1 MFYYKVA
8 FSGLN
13 LAPLTYQSDVRI
25 PLFRA
30 VLAPL
35 KNKNTLGYVINE
47 CEKPSFK
54 TLNVVKILPLCLNE
68 IQIELLKFISYYYV
82 SEIGTTL
89 SLFLPKEIGFY
100 ESQNVSK
107 IFTKELFLN
116 APNLSQSQK
125 NAFDF
130 LNKNKTSLLFG
141 DTGSGKSEIYIS
153 LIKEILNSGKQA
165 LFLMPEISLTP
176 QMQSRLERYFGKSIA
191 VWHSKITQKNK
202 AEILKNIKNKSVKLI
217 AGARSALFLPLDDLG
232 LIVVDEEHDDSYKNA
247 ASKPHYNARDLAVF
261 LGSKFNIKVVLGS
274 ATPSLT
280 SFYKFP
286 NFRLKGTFFKSEKS
300 YIFDKSEVG
309 LSQILKDEIVKT
321 LQAKKQAVI
330 CLPTRANFRHLAC
343 VQCGERIKC
352 PFCSIGMSF
361 YKKQKVLKCQYCEF
375 KMAVPKSCGR
385 CGSDMIE
392 AKKLGTSELV
402 EILEREFANARVAKF
417 DRDEITTQSRLK
429 KALNAFNSGEIDLLV
444 GTQMLSKGHDYH
456 NVDLA
461 VVMGVDELLS
471 YADFRARERTLSL
484 VKQVAGRAGR
494 KGQGRV
500 VLQTFECEFFERF
513 LDDYDAFLADEIDYR
528 DPLYPPF
535 SRLLRL
541 VISHKN
547 DSQAKQIL
555 DECVTKIERLKL
567 DFEFEVIG
575 YGKCGIEILASK
587 YRYDVLLRAKSHKP
601 LVAIARACVS
611 EFVDAD
617 IDPIGFM

>member
-13 LAPLTYQSDVRI
+13 VAILTYQSEVKI
-25 PLFRA
+25 SLFNA

-35 KNKNTLGYVINE
+35 KGKDTLGYIVNE

-54 TLNVVKILPLCLNE
+54 TLNVTKILPLCLNK
-68 IQIELLKFISYYYV
+68 IQTELLNFIAYYYTSPFNAV
-82 SEIGTTL
+82 L
-89 SLFLPKEIGFY
+89 PLFLPKELGFY
-100 ESQNVSK
+100 ESKNASK
-107 IFTKELFLN
+107 IFTNKPFLN
-116 APNLSQSQK
+116 APNLSQNQK
-125 NAFDF
+125 KAFDF
-130 LNKNKTSLLFG
+130 LNENKTALLFG

-153 LIKEILNSGKQA
+153 MIKDALNMGKQA

-176 QMQSRLERYFGKSIA
+176 QMQSRLERYFGESVA
-191 VWHSKITQKNK
+191 VWHSKITPKNK

-232 LIVVDEEHDDSYKNA
+232 LIVVDEEHDDSYKNS
-247 ASKPHYNARDLAVF
+247 ASKPHYNARDLALF
-261 LGSKFNIKVVLGS
+261 LGAKFNIKVILGS

-280 SFYKFP
+280 TFHKLQ
-286 NFRLKGTFFKSEKS
+286 NFRLKGTFFKSEKT

-309 LSQILKDEIVKT
+309 LSQILKDEISKT
-321 LQAKKQAVI
+321 LSAKKQAVI

-352 PFCSIGMSF
+352 PFCSVGMSF
-361 YKKQKVLKCQYCEF
+361 YKKEQVLKCQYCEF
-375 KMAVPKSCGR
+375 KMAVPSSCGR

-417 DRDEITTQSRLK
+417 DRDEITTQNRLK
-429 KALNAFNSGEIDLLV
+429 KALNAFNKGEIDLLV

-461 VVMGVDELLS
+461 VIMGVDELLA
-471 YADFRARERTLSL
+471 YPDFRARERTLSL

-500 VLQTFECEFFERF
+500 VLQTFEDDFFRRF
-513 LDDYDAFLADEIDYR
+513 LDDYDGFLADEVGFR

-535 SRLLRL
+535 ARLLRL

-547 DSQAKQIL
+547 EREASRIL
-555 DECVTKIERLKL
+555 NECVAKIEHLRLDL
-567 DFEFEVIG
+567 EFEIIG

-587 YRYDVLLRAKSHKP
+587 YRYEVLLRASSHKP
-601 LVAIARACVS
+601 LVAIAKACVG
-611 EFVDAD
+611 EFIDVD
-617 IDPIGFM
+617 IDPVAFL